1 MRRSRPAVGACA
13 VAATVLAV
21 LVVVLPTA
29 RAKTANARY
38 ATGSEI
44 ASPQQRSLALRAGP
58 GSARVLARVGRQ
70 TVFGSATRIAVVGED
85 GDWLEV
91 ISELLPNNA
100 HGYVRRSDV
109 SLTRRAYVLEA
120 DLSRREL
127 VVWRWGEPT
136 RRFPVG
142 IGARVSPTPTGSFS
156 VTDKFSRYQPAI
168 YGCCLL
174 ALSGHQTH
182 LPPGW
187 RGGDRL
193 AIHEGD
199 GIGQEVSAGCLRGS
213 RTNLRYLMR
222 TIPLGTQV
230 VVRP

>member
-1 MRRSRPAVGACA
+1 MRRSHPAVGACA

-21 LVVVLPTA
+21 LAVVLPSA
-29 RAKTANARY
+29 RAKTVNSRY

-44 ASPQQRSLALRAGP
+44 ASPQVNSLALRAAP
-58 GSARVLARVGRQ
+58 SSTRVLARANRE
-70 TVFGSATRIAVVGED
+70 TVFGSSTWLAVVGDD

-91 ISELLPNNA
+91 ISDLLPNNA
-100 HGYVRRSDV
+100 RGYVGRSEV
-109 SLTRRAYVLEA
+109 SLARRGYVLEA

-136 RRFPVG
+136 RRFRIA
-142 IGARVSPTPTGSFS
+142 IGARASPTPTGRFS
-156 VTDKFSRYQPAI
+156 VTDKLSRYEPAI
-168 YGCCLL
+168 YGCCIL

-187 RGGDRL
+187 TGGDRL

-199 GIGQEVSAGCLRGS
+199 GLGRAVSAGCLRASGA
-213 RTNLRYLMR
+213 NLRYLMR

-230 VVRP
+230 VIKA

>member
-21 LVVVLPTA
+21 LAVVLSPA
-29 RAKTANARY
+29 RAKTVNSRY
-38 ATGSEI
+38 AAGSEI
-44 ASPQQRSLALRAGP
+44 ASPQVNSLALRAAP
-58 GSARVLARVGRQ
+58 GSTRVLARVRSE
-70 TVFGSATRIAVVGED
+70 TVFGSPTRLAVVVDD

-91 ISELLPNNA
+91 ISDLLPNNV

-109 SLTRRAYVLEA
+109 SLTRSGFVLEA

-136 RRFPVG
+136 RRFRIA
-142 IGARVSPTPTGSFS
+142 IGARISPTPTGRFS
-156 VTDKFSRYQPAI
+156 ITDKYSHYEPAF
-168 YGCCLL
+168 YGCCVL

-187 RGGDRL
+187 TGGNRL
-193 AIHEGD
+193 AIHEGR
-199 GIGQEVSAGCLRGS
+199 GIGQAVSAGCLRAS
-213 RTNLRYLMR
+213 AANARYLMH

-230 VVRP
+230 VIKP